1 MMNFGSKNVKGG
13 FFGTRMLT
21 GYFLH
26 GPDGELL
33 QSGSFIPY
41 PDIDPPETTAPP
53 TVPPTSIGTVT
64 VAGPASPIEG
74 DVDTYSVTNDG
85 DAGNLSYAW
94 SIVGGTGSSSS
105 ASCQVTWGND
115 GPGQVSCT
123 ITSTDENIQDSP
135 VSDTLNVT
143 IQPQPTS
150 IGSLNLSGDFSVNE
164 GDTETYSITN
174 TGDAGNLTYLWSI
187 TGGTGSSTTDSCQVV
202 WGTEGV
208 GSVECTVTSGDE
220 APTDSPQTASA
231 NVTITATTT
240 PPLPL
245 PNAPTNVSI
254 TTSDYTPTVPTSI
267 GTVTVS
273 GDNDVET
280 GDVETYSVSNSGDA
294 GNLTYNWTIVGGAGS
309 STTDTCEVT
318 WGPDGTGSVSCT
330 ITSGDDAPTDSPASS
345 SISVTINAVPTTAP
359 PTTPPPGGGITP
371 VNDNQVRFYVPA
383 SANSFTV
390 LGMTN
395 TGYFAISDDT
405 NTSPVTGGGYY
416 TGTSYFYMY
425 GNSPATLSTLA
436 AGDRVIR
443 LYPTDAAGTYDP
455 NGIIYGFSLTNNTE
469 PVTGV
474 DFSHCT
480 GLKYAGMSSVNGSS
494 RKQFGSVAN
503 SLAPSTITEVR
514 AVDVVLGT
522 DPQSYY
528 SVTYNPQYYNGWY
541 WSGGGGDLAGQQM
554 SGAALDQLY
563 TDLASDAGDP
573 SLGTLIVA
581 NNPGTSSDDPTIATG
596 KGYTVSE

>member
-13 FFGTRMLT
+13 FFGTRRLL
-21 GYFLH
+21 GFYLH
-26 GPDGELL
+26 GPKGEVLDG
-33 QSGSFIPY
+33 QIFQTFD
-41 PDIDPPETTAPP
+41 DIDPPETTAPP
-53 TVPPTSIGTVT
+53 TIPPTSIGAVT
-64 VAGPASPIEG
+64 VSGPTSPTEG
-74 DVDTYSVTNDG
+74 DVLTYSVSNDG
-85 DAGNLSYAW
+85 DANVLIYSW

-105 ASCQVTWGND
+105 ANCQVTWGND

-123 ITSTDENIQDSP
+123 IVSTDENIQDSP
-135 VSDTLNVT
+135 ASDTLNVN
-143 IQPQPTS
+143 I
-150 IGSLNLSGDFSVNE
+150 LS
-164 GDTETYSITN
+164 
-174 TGDAGNLTYLWSI
+174 
-187 TGGTGSSTTDSCQVV
+187 
-202 WGTEGV
+202 
-208 GSVECTVTSGDE
+208 
-220 APTDSPQTASA
+220 
-231 NVTITATTT
+231 TTT

-254 TTSDYTPTVPTSI
+254 TTSDHV
-267 GTVTVS
+267 
-273 GDNDVET
+273 
-280 GDVETYSVSNSGDA
+280 
-294 GNLTYNWTIVGGAGS
+294 
-309 STTDTCEVT
+309 
-318 WGPDGTGSVSCT
+318 
-330 ITSGDDAPTDSPASS
+330 
-345 SISVTINAVPTTAP
+345 P
-359 PTTPPPGGGITP
+359 PTTPAPTTTPAPGAGITP

-383 SANSFTV
+383 SANSFNV

-395 TGYFAISDDT
+395 TGYFAISDGT
-405 NTSPVTGGGYY
+405 NTSPVAGGNYY

-425 GNSPATLSTLA
+425 GNGAATLNTLP

-474 DFSHCT
+474 DFSYCT

-494 RKQFGSVAN
+494 RKQFGTVAS

-541 WSGGGGDLAGQQM
+541 WNGGGGDLAGQQM
-554 SGAALDQLY
+554 SGAALDQFY
-563 TDLASDAGDP
+563 TDLISDAGDP
-573 SLGTLIVA
+573 SLGTLIVS

-596 KGYTVSE
+596 KGYTVSG